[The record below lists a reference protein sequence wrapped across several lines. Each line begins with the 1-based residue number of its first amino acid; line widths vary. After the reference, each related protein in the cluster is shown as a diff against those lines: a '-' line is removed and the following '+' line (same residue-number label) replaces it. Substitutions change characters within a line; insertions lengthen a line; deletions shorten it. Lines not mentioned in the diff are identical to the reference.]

1 MEHVIVTGKA
11 AFRGLTL
18 IELLLALF
26 ILSLLASLA
35 FPIVTGGIHRAKESA
50 LKEDLYTMRK
60 AIDNYYADTK
70 TYPAELEELVRK
82 RYLRFVPVD
91 PFTDSR
97 ETWTLIWSEEG
108 EGEKKGINDIHSGS
122 DAVDENGVAYAEW

>member
-1 MEHVIVTGKA
+1 MEHAIVTGRA

-18 IELLLALF
+18 IELLLTLF

-50 LKEDLYTMRK
+50 LKEDLYTVRK
-60 AIDNYYADTK
+60 AIDHYYADTK
-70 TYPAELEELVRK
+70 TYPADLEELVEK
-82 RYLRFVPVD
+82 RYLRSIPDD

-97 ETWTLIWSEEG
+97 ETWGLIWSEEV
-108 EGEKKGINDIHSGS
+108 EGDKKGINDIRSGS